1 MEEIVLQLKQIEYAP
16 RYYVSDTGKVYS
28 TVTGDVVRVNPTCRE
43 VGWYEQYSLHVDGE
57 RIQQSGHRLVA
68 EAFIPNPEN
77 KPYVNHKNGI
87 KNDNRVENLEWAT
100 ASENNQHAIDTGLN
114 PIKGEGN
121 PQNKYSEET
130 IHRVCKLLEQNRYSS
145 LKIEEM
151 TGVSFQ
157 VVSLIRTGKVWKDI
171 SSQYTL
177 QRKNKKTL
185 DESTVIQI
193 CEHINAGVP
202 LKRISE
208 IFDDYPVR
216 YIRDIRDCKRYKKL
230 ARQYIQQRSTISP
243 SGVDSSESKW
253 EDS

>member
-1 MEEIVLQLKQIEYAP
+1 LQLKQIEYAP

-28 TVTGDVVRVNPTCRE
+28 TVTGDVVRVQPTCRE

-57 RIQQSGHRLVA
+57 RIQQFGHRLVA

-100 ASENNQHAIDTGLN
+100 PQENNQHAVDTGLN
-114 PIKGEGN
+114 KLAGEDN
-121 PQNKYSEET
+121 PQNKYSEDQ
-130 IHRVCKLLEQNRYSS
+130 IHKVCQLLEQGRYNSI
-145 LKIEEM
+145 KIEEL
-151 TGVSFQ
+151 TGVSHKII
-157 VVSLIRTGKVWKDI
+157 SLIRVGKLW
-171 SSQYTL
+171 SSVSKQYNL

-185 DESTVIQI
+185 PEDTVIQI

-208 IFDDYPVR
+208 IFDGYPVR
-216 YIRDIRDCKRYKKL
+216 YIRDIRDCKRYKKI

-243 SGVDSSESKW
+243 CGVDSSESKW